1 MKLGIIACDILKPEI
16 EFLTKDDPDFVVK
29 EYLEFALHEYPQ
41 EMKAK
46 IIETVNK
53 YEGELDAVFLGY
65 ATCQSLDGVTKELKV
80 PTVMLK
86 GADCIDV
93 LLTPQEYNAEKRT
106 KAWEMKKG
114 SLTSVFAEDI
124 DANNVWGEYP
134 RPQMVRK
141 EWQSLNGVWELQPL
155 FGNKSGMPASDAYSM
170 EILVPF
176 PIESPISGV
185 MQHYDRFAY
194 RRTFTVPA
202 SWKGSTTL
210 KKA

>member
-16 EFLTKDDPDFVVK
+16 EFLTKDDPDFVVR

-93 LLTPQEYNAEKRT
+93 LLTPQEYNAEKRKCAGTWFVSPGWAIEGVNGLIKEMHLDSVEGVDPQFFLDMLFDSYQRCLFIDDGIGDEEYYQKKSEEMACQLKLRHECRKCDLRGLIEKIEET
-106 KAWEMKKG
+106 K
-114 SLTSVFAEDI
+114 
-124 DANNVWGEYP
+124 
-134 RPQMVRK
+134 
-141 EWQSLNGVWELQPL
+141 ELAS
-155 FGNKSGMPASDAYSM
+155 KS
-170 EILVPF
+170 
-176 PIESPISGV
+176 
-185 MQHYDRFAY
+185 
-194 RRTFTVPA
+194 
-202 SWKGSTTL
+202 
-210 KKA
+210 